1 MCAIKRLKRKEKSKR
16 KHAHKN
22 RYTYTCYNIT
32 SVQFDRGLAC
42 KKIIQSS
49 KINVTPVLEHPN
61 IKTEHKTDL
70 HKSLTHAVVMAGTA
84 EIRVRNRTS
93 TKTLKVSKIIYI
105 SVKKKLKKKQKRVSG
120 SALFKN
126 QYFLPTALFEVL
138 TPK

>member
-84 EIRVRNRTS
+84 EIRTS

-105 SVKKKLKKKQKRVSG
+105 SVKKKRKKKQNKKSVSG
-120 SALFKN
+120 SALFKISISS
-126 QYFLPTALFEVL
+126 QQHYLKF
-138 TPK
+138 

>member
-1 MCAIKRLKRKEKSKR
+1 M
-16 KHAHKN
+16 
-22 RYTYTCYNIT
+22 
-32 SVQFDRGLAC
+32 
-42 KKIIQSS
+42 
-49 KINVTPVLEHPN
+49 LEHPN

-70 HKSLTHAVVMAGTA
+70 HESLTHAVVMAGTA
-84 EIRVRNRTS
+84 EIHVRNRTS

-105 SVKKKLKKKQKRVSG
+105 SVKKMKEKHTQKKKSVSG

>member
-1 MCAIKRLKRKEKSKR
+1 M
-16 KHAHKN
+16 
-22 RYTYTCYNIT
+22 
-32 SVQFDRGLAC
+32 
-42 KKIIQSS
+42 
-49 KINVTPVLEHPN
+49 LEHPN

-105 SVKKKLKKKQKRVSG
+105 SVKKNKEKTKKNKCFRISTIQ
-120 SALFKN
+120 N
-126 QYFLPTALFEVL
+126 QYFLPTALFEGL